1 MSGEATPVACT
12 DTLAT
17 QLKTHTRKIF
27 FSSRRETPFIAN
39 SASQDQVLDIDTV
52 SVFLKIIT
60 IKFLHLIILTDFK
73 SLPPDKLGNKQCS
86 KK

>member
-17 QLKTHTRKIF
+17 QLKTHKRKII

-39 SASQDQVLDIDTV
+39 SASQDQVIK
-52 SVFLKIIT
+52 SVLFKNNYNKISSSD
-60 IKFLHLIILTDFK
+60 HTD
-73 SLPPDKLGNKQCS
+73 
-86 KK
+86 